1 MSGEFLDNL
10 FTGSVSR
17 RAFLEKMSSVGAGLP
32 LIASPLA
39 EALTPQVTVR
49 ESPPAHTAQS
59 NAAKKK
65 DDLDIDQ
72 IPDEKTV
79 YSPSNIGGGGRV
91 ERNFY
96 RRWLRISKVPSVEGY
111 SILDGRKQEVFPWP
125 EIDGRGVYLN
135 FSGNVHMDGV
145 IYEIPARSEE

>member
-1 MSGEFLDNL
+1 MSNEFLDNL

-39 EALTPQVTVR
+39 GALAPQ
-49 ESPPAHTAQS
+49 SD
-59 NAAKKK
+59 AKKK
-65 DDLDIDQ
+65 DQGPDIDQ
-72 IPDEKTV
+72 IPDDKTT
-79 YSPSNIGGGGRV
+79 YSPANIGGGGRV

-96 RRWLRISKVPSVEGY
+96 RRWLKISKVPSVEGY
-111 SILDGRKQEVFPWP
+111 SIRDTRTQEVFPWP

-135 FSGNVHMDGV
+135 FSG
-145 IYEIPARSEE
+145 

>member
-10 FTGSVSR
+10 FTGTVSR

-32 LIASPLA
+32 LMASPLA
-39 EALTPQVTVR
+39 GALGQQQGAEEPG
-49 ESPPAHTAQS
+49 AQ
-59 NAAKKK
+59 AGGTKKK
-65 DDLDIDQ
+65 GALDIDQ
-72 IPDEKTV
+72 IPDDKPI

-96 RRWLRISKVPSVEGY
+96 RRWLKVSKVPSVEGY
-111 SILDGRKQEVFPWP
+111 SILDARSQEVFPWP

-135 FSGNVHMDGV
+135 FSGNVHMD
-145 IYEIPARSEE
+145 